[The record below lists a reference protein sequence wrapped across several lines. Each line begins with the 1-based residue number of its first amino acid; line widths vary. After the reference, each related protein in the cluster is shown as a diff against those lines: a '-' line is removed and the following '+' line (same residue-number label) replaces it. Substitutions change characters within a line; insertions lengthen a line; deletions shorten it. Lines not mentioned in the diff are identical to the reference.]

1 MVEDYWFEDLFP
13 QTWQDVVEALN
24 YIFSR
29 NSATYTHSWA
39 ERIRS
44 LYWTLLE
51 ER

>member
-13 QTWQDVVEALN
+13 QTWQDVIEALN
-24 YIFSR
+24 HIFSIES
-29 NSATYTHSWA
+29 NSYSHGHA
-39 ERIRS
+39 ECIRT